1 MMTKNDIEITPSTKV
16 NDLLDTYPELEET
29 LIGIAPPFKKLK
41 NPILRKSVAR
51 VATIKHISSVAN
63 VPLNELINKL
73 RMAVGQSVTDDS
85 YEDENYF
92 LDKPDWFSEDKI
104 VLSFNDEKLGDK
116 DEMTLVTM
124 LQEAKNLKEGEIIE
138 LTTRFLPAPGIDR
151 MKSKGYSV
159 WTVKQEDDLI
169 KSYFFKNKD

>member
-1 MMTKNDIEITPSTKV
+1 MTRDNIEITPSTKV

-29 LIGIAPPFKKLK
+29 LISIAPPFKKLK

-51 VATIKHISSVAN
+51 VATIKHISSVGN

-104 VLSFNDEKLGDK
+104 SLSFNEEKLGDK
-116 DEMTLVTM
+116 DKMTLVTM
-124 LQEAKNLKEGEIIE
+124 LQEAKNVKEGEIIE

-159 WTVKQEDDLI
+159 WTVKEEDDLI
-169 KSYFFKNKD
+169 KSYFRKNKD

>member
-1 MMTKNDIEITPSTKV
+1 MTKNNIEITPSTKV

-41 NPILRKSVAR
+41 NPLLRKSVAR
-51 VATIKHISSVAN
+51 VATIKHISSVGN

-104 VLSFNDEKLGDK
+104 SLSFNEEKLGDK
-116 DEMTLVTM
+116 DKMTLVTM
-124 LQEAKNLKEGEIIE
+124 LQEAKNVKEGEIIE

-159 WTVKQEDDLI
+159 WTLKQEDDLI
-169 KSYFFKNKD
+169 KSYFLRN

>member
-1 MMTKNDIEITPSTKV
+1 MTRDNIEITPSTKV
-16 NDLLDTYPELEET
+16 NDLLDTYPELEEI
-29 LIGIAPPFKKLK
+29 LISIAPPFKKLK

-51 VATIKHISSVAN
+51 VATIKHISSVGN

-104 VLSFNDEKLGDK
+104 SLSFNEEKLGDK
-116 DEMTLVTM
+116 DKMTLVTM
-124 LQEAKNLKEGEIIE
+124 LQEAKNVKEGEIIE

-159 WTVKQEDDLI
+159 WTVKEEDDLI
-169 KSYFFKNKD
+169 KSYFLKNKD

>member
-1 MMTKNDIEITPSTKV
+1 MTRDNIEITPSTKV
-16 NDLLDTYPELEET
+16 NDLLDTYPELEEI

-41 NPILRKSVAR
+41 NPLLRKSVAR
-51 VATIKHISSVAN
+51 VATIKHISSVGN

-104 VLSFNDEKLGDK
+104 SLSFNEEKLGDK
-116 DEMTLVTM
+116 DKMTLVTM
-124 LQEAKNLKEGEIIE
+124 LQEAKNVKEGEIIE

-169 KSYFFKNKD
+169 KSYFVKNKD

>member
-1 MMTKNDIEITPSTKV
+1 MTRDNIEITPSTKV
-16 NDLLDTYPELEET
+16 NDLLDAYPELEET
-29 LIGIAPPFKKLK
+29 LISIAPPFKKLK

-51 VATIKHISSVAN
+51 VATIKHISSVGN

-104 VLSFNDEKLGDK
+104 SLSFNEEKLGDK
-116 DEMTLVTM
+116 DKMTLVTM
-124 LQEAKNLKEGEIIE
+124 LQEAKNVKEGEIIE

-159 WTVKQEDDLI
+159 WTVKEEDDLI
-169 KSYFFKNKD
+169 KSYFVKNKD

>member
-1 MMTKNDIEITPSTKV
+1 MTRDNIEITPSTKV

-29 LIGIAPPFKKLK
+29 LISIAPPFRKLK

-51 VATIKHISSVAN
+51 VATIKHISSVGN

-104 VLSFNDEKLGDK
+104 SLSFNEEKLGDK
-116 DEMTLVTM
+116 DKMTLVTM
-124 LQEAKNLKEGEIIE
+124 LQEAKNVKEGEIIE

-159 WTVKQEDDLI
+159 WTVKEEDDLI
-169 KSYFFKNKD
+169 KSYFFKK

>member
-1 MMTKNDIEITPSTKV
+1 MMTRNNIEITPSTKV

-41 NPILRKSVAR
+41 NPLLRKSVAR
-51 VATIKHISSVAN
+51 VATIKHISSVGN

-104 VLSFNDEKLGDK
+104 SLSFNEEKLGDK
-116 DEMTLVTM
+116 DKMTLVTM
-124 LQEAKNLKEGEIIE
+124 LQEAKNVKEGEIIE

-169 KSYFFKNKD
+169 KSYFFKK

>member
-1 MMTKNDIEITPSTKV
+1 MTRDNIEITPSTKV

-29 LIGIAPPFKKLK
+29 LISIAPPFKKLK

-51 VATIKHISSVAN
+51 VATIKHISSVGN

-92 LDKPDWFSEDKI
+92 LDKPDWFSENKI
-104 VLSFNDEKLGDK
+104 SLSFNEEKLGDK
-116 DEMTLVTM
+116 DKMTLVTM
-124 LQEAKNLKEGEIIE
+124 LQEAKNVKEGEIIE

-159 WTVKQEDDLI
+159 WTVKEKDDLI
-169 KSYFFKNKD
+169 KSYFVKNKD

>member
-1 MMTKNDIEITPSTKV
+1 MTRDNIEITPSTKV

-29 LIGIAPPFKKLK
+29 LISIAPPFKKLK

-51 VATIKHISSVAN
+51 VATIKHISSVGN

-104 VLSFNDEKLGDK
+104 SLSFNEEKLGDK
-116 DEMTLVTM
+116 DKMTLVTM
-124 LQEAKNLKEGEIIE
+124 LQEAKNVKEGEIIE

-159 WTVKQEDDLI
+159 WTVKEEDDLI
-169 KSYFFKNKD
+169 KSYFLKNKD

>member
-1 MMTKNDIEITPSTKV
+1 MTRDNIEITPSTKI

-41 NPILRKSVAR
+41 NPLLRKSVAR
-51 VATIKHISSVAN
+51 VATIKHISSVGN

-104 VLSFNDEKLGDK
+104 SLSFNEEKLGDK
-116 DEMTLVTM
+116 DKMTLVTM
-124 LQEAKNLKEGEIIE
+124 LQEAKNVKEGEIIE
-138 LTTRFLPAPGIDR
+138 LATSFLPAPGIDR

-159 WTVKQEDDLI
+159 WTVKEEDDLI
-169 KSYFFKNKD
+169 KSYFLKN

>member
-1 MMTKNDIEITPSTKV
+1 MMTRNNIEITPSTKV

-29 LIGIAPPFKKLK
+29 LISIAPPFKKLK

-51 VATIKHISSVAN
+51 VATIKHISSVGN
-63 VPLNELINKL
+63 VPLNELINQL

-104 VLSFNDEKLGDK
+104 SLSFNEEKLGDK
-116 DEMTLVTM
+116 DKMTLVTM
-124 LQEAKNLKEGEIIE
+124 LQEAKNVKEGEIIE

-159 WTVKQEDDLI
+159 WTVKEEDDLI
-169 KSYFFKNKD
+169 KSYFVKNKD

>member
-1 MMTKNDIEITPSTKV
+1 MPRDNIEITPSTKV

-29 LIGIAPPFKKLK
+29 LISIAPPFKKLK

-51 VATIKHISSVAN
+51 VATIKHISSVGN

-104 VLSFNDEKLGDK
+104 SLSFNEEKLGDK
-116 DEMTLVTM
+116 DKMTLVTM
-124 LQEAKNLKEGEIIE
+124 LQEAKNVKEGEIIE

-159 WTVKQEDDLI
+159 WTVKEEDDLI
-169 KSYFFKNKD
+169 KSYFRKNKD

>member
-1 MMTKNDIEITPSTKV
+1 MTRDNIEITPSTKV
-16 NDLLDTYPELEET
+16 NDLLNAYPDLEET
-29 LIGIAPPFKKLK
+29 LIGIAPPFKKMK
-41 NPILRKSVAR
+41 NPILRKSVAK
-51 VATIKHISSVAN
+51 VATIKHISSVGN

-73 RMAVGQSVTDDS
+73 KKAVGQPMTEDS

-104 VLSFNDEKLGDK
+104 VLSFNEEKLGDK
-116 DEMTLVTM
+116 DTMTLVTM
-124 LQEAKNLKEGEIIE
+124 LQEAKNVKEGEIIE

-159 WTVKQEDDLI
+159 WTLKQEDDLI
-169 KSYFFKNKD
+169 KSYFLRN

>member
-1 MMTKNDIEITPSTKV
+1 MIRDNIEITPSTKV
-16 NDLLDTYPELEET
+16 NDLLDTYPELEEI

-41 NPILRKSVAR
+41 NPLLRKSVAR
-51 VATIKHISSVAN
+51 VATIKHISSVGN

-85 YEDENYF
+85 YEDEDYF

-104 VLSFNDEKLGDK
+104 SLSFNEEKLGDK
-116 DEMTLVTM
+116 DKMTLVTM
-124 LQEAKNLKEGEIIE
+124 LQEAKNVKEGEIIE

-169 KSYFFKNKD
+169 KSYFVKNKD

>member
-1 MMTKNDIEITPSTKV
+1 MTRDNIEITPSTKV

-29 LIGIAPPFKKLK
+29 LISIAPPFKKLK

-51 VATIKHISSVAN
+51 VATIKHISSVGN
-63 VPLNELINKL
+63 IPLNELINKL

-104 VLSFNDEKLGDK
+104 SLSFNEEKLGDK
-116 DEMTLVTM
+116 DKMTLVTM
-124 LQEAKNLKEGEIIE
+124 LQEAKNVKEGEIIE

-159 WTVKQEDDLI
+159 WTVKEEDDLI
-169 KSYFFKNKD
+169 KSYFLKNKD

>member
-1 MMTKNDIEITPSTKV
+1 MTRDNIEITPSTKV

-29 LIGIAPPFKKLK
+29 LISIAPPFKKLK

-51 VATIKHISSVAN
+51 VATIKHISSVGN

-104 VLSFNDEKLGDK
+104 SLSFNEEKLGDK
-116 DEMTLVTM
+116 DKMTLVTM
-124 LQEAKNLKEGEIIE
+124 LQEAKNVKEGEIIE

-159 WTVKQEDDLI
+159 WTVKEEDDLI
-169 KSYFFKNKD
+169 KSYFFKK